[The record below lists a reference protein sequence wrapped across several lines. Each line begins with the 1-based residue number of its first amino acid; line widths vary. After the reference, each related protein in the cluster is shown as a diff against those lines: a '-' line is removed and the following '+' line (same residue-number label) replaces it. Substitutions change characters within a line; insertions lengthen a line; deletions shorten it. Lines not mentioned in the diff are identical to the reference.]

1 MSTVFLPLSKNISN
15 GHFTAMLDDV
25 LERVEQRLKAVGLSA
40 QAASLKAGLSKDAI
54 RNMQRAVQQ
63 KGRAGVSTRTI
74 TALAPVLDTTVSW
87 LLTGEND
94 NGDHE
99 PSVSAVKTKPN
110 ASFPPK
116 YQEFPQGQSI
126 PLLGQ
131 SAGGPNGR
139 FVLNGTEVGRVFC
152 PPMLEG
158 VEGAYAVMVFGT
170 SMEPRYFA
178 GETVWVNP
186 HLPVRSGDDVIAQF
200 VGDEEGL
207 PADSYIKR
215 FTSQSSKVLRL
226 YQYNPDEGE
235 EHDLEFDAD
244 TVFSVHKIVFKAN
257 T

>member
-1 MSTVFLPLSKNISN
+1 MARAGLVQASLAQRMEMKGASSIQRYLSEDDFKAPVISTKMAVR
-15 GHFTAMLDDV
+15 
-25 LERVEQRLKAVGLSA
+25 LEKALVGL
-40 QAASLKAGLSKDAI
+40 GEPP
-54 RNMQRAVQQ
+54 
-63 KGRAGVSTRTI
+63 I
-74 TALAPVLDTTVSW
+74 TKSEIWA
-87 LLTGEND
+87 LTGAPIQPYESD
-94 NGDHE
+94 VAPAPIVEDDA
-99 PSVSAVKTKPN
+99 SVTRPKPN

-244 TVFSVHKIVFKAN
+244 TVFSIHKIVFKAN

>member
-1 MSTVFLPLSKNISN
+1 MSSETNGDFLKMQSYV
-15 GHFTAMLDDV
+15 AYM
-25 LERVEQRLKAVGLSA
+25 ELKDRILVAREA
-40 QAASLKAGLSKDAI
+40 AGLTQQELADATGKTRGAVAQWESGKTRPRHNVLVAI
-54 RNMQRAVQQ
+54 AEATQRDIAWIES
-63 KGRAGVSTRTI
+63 GIEAAEG
-74 TALAPVLDTTVSW
+74 APK
-87 LLTGEND
+87 
-94 NGDHE
+94 
-99 PSVSAVKTKPN
+99 PKPN

>member
-1 MSTVFLPLSKNISN
+1 MMETI
-15 GHFTAMLDDV
+15 AD
-25 LERVEQRLKAVGLSA
+25 RLK
-40 QAASLKAGLSKDAI
+40 KARKDAGF
-54 RNMQRAVQQ
+54 RSAAEAANSLNVAYPTY
-63 KGRAGVSTRTI
+63 AGHENGSRGVTTEALELYARRFKV
-74 TALAPVLDTTVSW
+74 TADW
-87 LLTGEND
+87 LLKGKEQQVRAAEND
-94 NGDHE
+94 GE
-99 PSVSAVKTKPN
+99 PVTPKAPTPN

-200 VGDEEGL
+200 VGDEDGL

-244 TVFSVHKIVFKAN
+244 KVFSVHKIVFKAN